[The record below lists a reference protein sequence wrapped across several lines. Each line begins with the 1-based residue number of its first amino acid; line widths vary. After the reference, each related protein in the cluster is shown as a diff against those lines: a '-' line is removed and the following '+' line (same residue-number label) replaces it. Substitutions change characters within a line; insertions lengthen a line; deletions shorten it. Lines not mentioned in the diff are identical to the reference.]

1 MYSKETTVLNKTG
14 LHARPAAEF
23 ARKATQ
29 SQSKVTIENMN
40 TKSQPVNAK
49 SILLLLSLCM
59 GKGTSVRI
67 SAEGPDEEQTVN
79 DLVGLIEGGFG
90 EL

>member
-1 MYSKETTVLNKTG
+1 MYSRETIVLNKTG

-23 ARKATQ
+23 ARLATQ
-29 SQSKVTIENMN
+29 SRSKVTIENMN
-40 TKSQPVNAK
+40 TASQPANAK
-49 SILLLLSLCM
+49 SILMLLSLCM

-79 DLVGLIEGGFG
+79 GLVSLIESGFG